1 MSPNKSND
9 SFKRILSVVHSMTLA
24 ICTGIII
31 SAVLIF
37 FYKNNFE
44 HNNILVVDNDISQLY
59 SIDDSIE
66 INDLPP
72 NYVSRASQK
81 NISAKAYIVANLT
94 TNRIILEKNIQQL
107 LPVASITKLVTAV
120 IADNK
125 LSDDGYITM
134 SQKFLSTYGN
144 EAKFRLNEKLRVK
157 ELLYPLLM
165 VSSNDAAEA
174 LAGSYSAG
182 RQNFIREMNTFTNT
196 IGAYKT
202 YFSDPSG
209 LSSQNL
215 STAKD
220 LAIITKWILDNK
232 SEIFD
237 ITSNK
242 SHTIRFHTWTNPTHL
257 LNLSAYIGGKN
268 GYTVEANRTS
278 ISLFSLGKDKK
289 QIIAVIVLGSSRRDS
304 DVLDLLEEAIR

>member
-1 MSPNKSND
+1 MLQNSDSN
-9 SFKRILSVVHSMTLA
+9 SIKRILSVIHSMVLA

-31 SAVLIF
+31 SAVFIY

-44 HNNILVVDNDISQLY
+44 HNNIVVIDNDISQIY
-59 SIDDSIE
+59 SVDDTIDVKI
-66 INDLPP
+66 LPP
-72 NYVSRASQK
+72 NYIAESSKK

-94 TNRIILEKNIQQL
+94 SGQIILKKNDEQL

-120 IADNK
+120 SADRVLNPD
-125 LSDDGYITM
+125 SYITM
-134 SQKFLSTYGN
+134 SQRFLNTYGN
-144 EAKFRLNEKLRVK
+144 EAKFRLNEKLRVR

-165 VSSNDAAEA
+165 VSSNDSAEA
-174 LAGSYSAG
+174 LAGSYSKG
-182 RQNFIREMNTFTNT
+182 RQNYIRDMNSFASS

-202 YFSDPSG
+202 YFTDPSG

-220 LAIITKWILDNK
+220 LMIITKWILDNK
-232 SEIFD
+232 PEIFD
-237 ITSNK
+237 ITMNK

-257 LNLSAYIGGKN
+257 LNLSAYTGGKN

-278 ISLFSLGKDKK
+278 VSLFKLGKDQK

>member
-1 MSPNKSND
+1 MLQNSQND
-9 SFKRILSVVHSMTLA
+9 TFKRILGVVHSMTLA
-24 ICTGIII
+24 ICAGIII
-31 SAVLIF
+31 AAISIY

-44 HNNILVVDNDISQLY
+44 HKNIIVIDNDISQLY
-59 SIDDSIE
+59 SVDDTIDIKT
-66 INDLPP
+66 LPAG
-72 NYVSRASQK
+72 YIATASKK
-81 NISAKAYIVANLT
+81 NISAKAYIVANLST
-94 TNRIILEKNIQQL
+94 DQIILKRNEEQL
-107 LPVASITKLVTAV
+107 LPIASITKLITAI
-120 IADNK
+120 IANSLMYPDSYIV
-125 LSDDGYITM
+125 LS
-134 SQKFLSTYGN
+134 QRFLDTYGN
-144 EAKFRLNEKLRVK
+144 EARFRLNEKLRVR

-174 LAGSYSAG
+174 LAGSYSKG
-182 RQNFIREMNTFTNT
+182 RQSFIKEMNKFSSS

-202 YFSDPSG
+202 YFTDPSG

-220 LAIITKWILDNK
+220 LLIITKWIVDNNP
-232 SEIFD
+232 EIFN
-237 ITSNK
+237 ITLSKN
-242 SHTIRFHTWTNPTHL
+242 HTVRFHTWTNPTHL